1 MAQTSELLNRW
12 GCGGEGGYCDFL
24 ADMPTC
30 GINCHLCV
38 TGVPGRII
46 ASPGLSR
53 GCFDTITWTPTRFLY
68 VSAGTPP
75 PLPTA
80 CLPPEVQSPRWL
92 LFSSSTDEGAALG
105 KGAE

>member
-1 MAQTSELLNRW
+1 MGAQ
-12 GCGGEGGYCDFL
+12 GEGGYCDFL

-30 GINCHLCV
+30 GTNCRLCV

-46 ASPGLSR
+46 VSPGLSR
-53 GCFDTITWTPTRFLY
+53 GCFHTVTWTRMRFLY

-75 PLPTA
+75 TPAHA
-80 CLPPEVQSPRWL
+80 CLRPEVQSPRWL
-92 LFSSSTDEGAALG
+92 LFSSSTDKGAALG